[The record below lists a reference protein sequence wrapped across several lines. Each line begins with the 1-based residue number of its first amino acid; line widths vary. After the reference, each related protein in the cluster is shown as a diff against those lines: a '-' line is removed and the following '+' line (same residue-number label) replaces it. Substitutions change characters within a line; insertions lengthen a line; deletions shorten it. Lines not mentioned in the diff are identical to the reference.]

1 MRKILKLELR
11 KAFCSRLF
19 LFSLLVGACF
29 VLSSAYCM
37 YQLNYNSFDKPVA
50 LALFESGQMFELILE
65 GKSLY
70 TGWIGAEINSSSNM
84 SFFFLLPLLAMLPS
98 GFSLIG
104 EISSGYTKHIIP
116 KCGRKNYVLAKLISA
131 FISGGCVAALLLI
144 SSVLLVSL
152 FLPAVAPKVINNMY
166 YPVLH
171 GDILSEIA
179 YSKPLLFIL
188 CYIGLDFLFC
198 GLFACLPVA
207 VAFIV
212 KKTMY
217 AVLVPYLLI
226 IACSL
231 LRNFFFY
238 LSFVEVSPIYLLR
251 AVPMQNASKWWM
263 VLLWYA
269 VLLLLAV
276 PFSLVRGVKYE
287 IV

>member
-1 MRKILKLELR
+1 
-11 KAFCSRLF
+11 
-19 LFSLLVGACF
+19 
-29 VLSSAYCM
+29 M
-37 YQLNYNSFDKPVA
+37 YQLNYDSFDKPVA

-171 GDILSEIA
+171 GDILSENCLFKA
-179 YSKPLLFIL
+179 PSFYPLLHRFR
-188 CYIGLDFLFC
+188 LFV
-198 GLFACLPVA
+198 LRSFCLPSCCCG
-207 VAFIV
+207 IYC
-212 KKTMY
+212 KKNDVRS
-217 AVLVPYLLI
+217 AG
-226 IACSL
+226 S
-231 LRNFFFY
+231 
-238 LSFVEVSPIYLLR
+238 LSFDYCVQSFKKLFLLFE
-251 AVPMQNASKWWM
+251 
-263 VLLWYA
+263 LC
-269 VLLLLAV
+269 
-276 PFSLVRGVKYE
+276 
-287 IV
+287 